1 MSDDLPKPP
10 DSEPNGVAAPVEG
23 RARMNFHTDVS
34 LPAQPVVK
42 RLLDGLV
49 PYDQKVEDNRDA
61 LVAPV
66 RLNSTLLMS
75 VAPPVAAPPTS
86 EEQAQGDAMAAEAV
100 PAAPASD
107 SSLALPPN
115 PITPFPARGYK
126 RIETGNSGGAAA
138 TPGQALHLKA
148 TMQSTPVA
156 AGLNGAAVVRQ
167 RGTIP
172 LLVSEGP
179 DTQQTPAVL
188 PGTRGEARG
197 LASVSEFEHAVDTL
211 SERVTPQGTTQNQV
225 GDPDAATDAGPI
237 SARSAAMRASH
248 SASTSPGVGPHVRL
262 VSIGGGAGAAENS
275 NRTKP
280 YRTKTSAEEPPD
292 AKAPAEPPARLMTQS
307 SLAGMGPIPLVT
319 DAGWVQ
325 YTTGVVYD
333 KPRAGVMGQHTKS
346 TAPPSSAQ
354 GGDVARVAAGF
365 ARLPPP
371 KSGYDASGHRDLHEV
386 LNNSKGPVD
395 PLDAAMLRA
404 ELLAN
409 SNDPRSAAAAR
420 LLRLAREQHK
430 SLEPKRS
437 LPPEPEGFI
446 SRLITR
452 TVVSGLNA
460 PRLTKQSMVLPV
472 LVGLVL
478 AVVVG
483 GLVIYFS
490 TGRIATDAA
499 APEPTGT
506 GAAQGTA
513 AQSGTAAAA
522 PSVAVSAAPVVAA
535 AVAVPTEAS
544 LALPPTASAIPST
557 AASAAESTAGPARSS
572 APRPAVRPVATGS
585 AKPLPTGMIPE

>member
-1 MSDDLPKPP
+1 
-10 DSEPNGVAAPVEG
+10 
-23 RARMNFHTDVS
+23 MNFHTDVS
-34 LPAQPVVK
+34 LPAQPVVQ

-49 PYDQKVEDNRDA
+49 AYDQKVEDNRDA

-66 RLNSTLLMS
+66 RSNATLLMT
-75 VAPPVAAPPTS
+75 VAPPVSGAPSVSGAPTVVDGAVDAGVAAAPVPTDRVS
-86 EEQAQGDAMAAEAV
+86 Q
-100 PAAPASD
+100 
-107 SSLALPPN
+107 SSLRLPPN

-126 RIETGNSGGAAA
+126 RIDPARAENAAA
-138 TPGQALHLKA
+138 LANQILHLKA
-148 TMQSTPVA
+148 TMQSTPVT
-156 AGLNGAAVVRQ
+156 AGPNGIALSRQ
-167 RGTIP
+167 RSTIP
-172 LLVSEGP
+172 LLVAEGPLLVGEGP
-179 DTQQTPAVL
+179 DTQQTPATL
-188 PGTRGEARG
+188 AGKLNEAVTMSTGAADHER
-197 LASVSEFEHAVDTL
+197 AADTL
-211 SERVTPQGTTQNQV
+211 SEPMTPQ
-225 GDPDAATDAGPI
+225 DALDAAE
-237 SARSAAMRASH
+237 ARALH

-262 VSIGGGAGAAENS
+262 VSIDGGAGAAENS
-275 NRTKP
+275 NRTRP
-280 YRTKTSAEEPPD
+280 YPIKTAAEQPPE
-292 AKAPAEPPARLMTQS
+292 AATPAAPPGRLMTQS

-325 YTTGVVYD
+325 YATGVVYD
-333 KPRAGVMGQHTKS
+333 KPRAGVMAQHTKS
-346 TAPPSSAQ
+346 TAPPSSVQ

-430 SLEPKRS
+430 SLEPKAS
-437 LPPEPEGFI
+437 LPPKPEGFI

-490 TGRIATDAA
+490 SARVGPDTLPSARAGA
-499 APEPTGT
+499 
-506 GAAQGTA
+506 GAASEVVKAT
-513 AQSGTAAAA
+513 SA
-522 PSVAVSAAPVVAA
+522 PAVSAALASLSATAVVVTTDASSALALSTSA
-535 AVAVPTEAS
+535 AVSTP
-544 LALPPTASAIPST
+544 ASAGESPTGAPHSSVARPS
-557 AASAAESTAGPARSS
+557 PQ
-572 APRPAVRPVATGS
+572 PVATGR
-585 AKPLPTGMIPE
+585 AKPLPSGMIPE